1 MIEAINNKMFEQFIS
16 NFTNMMEKENG
27 DESTAGSPRETEPVK
42 AASLVGSVIVSE
54 LKKKFGK
61 KTESE

>member
-1 MIEAINNKMFEQFIS
+1 
-16 NFTNMMEKENG
+16 MEHGNG
-27 DESTAGSPRETEPVK
+27 DESTAGRPREAAPVK
-42 AASLVGSVIVSE
+42 AVSLVGSVIVSE